1 MDFFYAVL
9 PVHSTDEKKLA
20 GEEDAIAPRARARA
34 LLVVS
39 AMEVRCDVF
48 AQSAVHRR

>member
-1 MDFFYAVL
+1 MDFFYAIL

-20 GEEDAIAPRARARA
+20 GEEDAIAPRA